1 MANEQNLIPNGYKL
15 TLEEQK
21 KGGKKSGEVRRKRAD
36 MRKAAQAILDGVY
49 KTEDGA
55 EITGAELLVM
65 TLLEI
70 AKNKKN
76 KQAIPAIKLLMELT
90 GNNRTEEDV
99 KKLNAEIKLLEAK
112 AKLMNGGSSS
122 VEDLTILAEM
132 LKDDRTDD

>member
-49 KTEDGA
+49 KAEDGT
-55 EITGAELLVM
+55 EITGAEMLVM

-99 KKLNAEIKLLEAK
+99 KKLKAEIKLIEAK

>member
-49 KTEDGA
+49 KTENGT

-132 LKDDRTDD
+132 LKDDRADD